1 MWELAAIPPIAVMVV
16 SDFRS
21 RTVGVWTI
29 GVTCVLTAA
38 AAVAEYGF
46 RAAVMNMLCNIPVC
60 ILTGTFVMAYLKV
73 RKLHPAHAIGGGDI
87 IFILALTPLFTVKG
101 FLVFMTVSSI
111 LTLAVW
117 GMYTIIRLSRGKTDM
132 VSIPFIS
139 GLGICLTVH
148 LVASSL
154 GLYRHLTSCT
164 IFWQF

>member
-60 ILTGTFVMAYLKV
+60 IL
-73 RKLHPAHAIGGGDI
+73 RNC
-87 IFILALTPLFTVKG
+87 
-101 FLVFMTVSSI
+101 
-111 LTLAVW
+111 
-117 GMYTIIRLSRGKTDM
+117 RL
-132 VSIPFIS
+132 IP
-139 GLGICLTVH
+139 
-148 LVASSL
+148 SL
-154 GLYRHLTSCT
+154 
-164 IFWQF
+164 